1 MICLPALACCSQH
14 KNADTAN
21 MENFPSFFK
30 EGHRGTRGLMPENT
44 IAAMEKGI
52 AVGANVVELDVQISS
67 DNKVMVSHDPYIN
80 RLFSLLPDGSE
91 IAEADAK
98 KYILHQMPY
107 DSIRK
112 FDVGSKDYPDFPQ
125 QKKMKAYIPLLGEL
139 IDSVEHYTKEKG
151 FAPVIYNVEIKA
163 DVQQDGVYQPPPAE
177 LIDLVMEVLHS
188 KHIDHRYYVQSFD
201 VRQIREVHN
210 RYPDVV
216 TGFLTGNGEAS
227 LADNLESIGFT
238 PDIYSPHYKIATP
251 QLVEACHQ
259 KGMKFIPW
267 TVNKI
272 EDMKALKQM
281 GVDGI
286 ITDYPNLFSDL

>member
-1 MICLPALACCSQH
+1 MICLPALAGCTQH
-14 KNADTAN
+14 KNADTVN

-80 RLFSLLPDGSE
+80 RLYSLLPDGSE
-91 IAEADAK
+91 IAEVDAK

-139 IDSVEHYTKEKG
+139 IDSVEHYTKAKG

-163 DVQQDGVYQPPPAE
+163 NVQQDGVYQPRPAE
-177 LIDLVMEVLHS
+177 LIDLVMDVLTVRTLTIVTTSSHS
-188 KHIDHRYYVQSFD
+188 
-201 VRQIREVHN
+201 
-210 RYPDVV
+210 
-216 TGFLTGNGEAS
+216 
-227 LADNLESIGFT
+227 
-238 PDIYSPHYKIATP
+238 
-251 QLVEACHQ
+251 
-259 KGMKFIPW
+259 M
-267 TVNKI
+267 
-272 EDMKALKQM
+272 
-281 GVDGI
+281 
-286 ITDYPNLFSDL
+286 

>member
-1 MICLPALACCSQH
+1 M
-14 KNADTAN
+14 
-21 MENFPSFFK
+21 
-30 EGHRGTRGLMPENT
+30 
-44 IAAMEKGI
+44 
-52 AVGANVVELDVQISS
+52 
-67 DNKVMVSHDPYIN
+67 
-80 RLFSLLPDGSE
+80 
-91 IAEADAK
+91 
-98 KYILHQMPY
+98 
-107 DSIRK
+107 
-112 FDVGSKDYPDFPQ
+112 
-125 QKKMKAYIPLLGEL
+125 
-139 IDSVEHYTKEKG
+139 
-151 FAPVIYNVEIKA
+151 
-163 DVQQDGVYQPPPAE
+163 
-177 LIDLVMEVLHS
+177 
-188 KHIDHRYYVQSFD
+188 
-201 VRQIREVHN
+201 RQIREVHH